1 MYVLQVK
8 TGQEFNIKRT
18 LMRKGFEAYTPYE
31 ERCIRSHGEWQ
42 RKPYLLFAGYV
53 FVDAVIDGSTYYQ
66 IRNTTSVI
74 SFLGGGKPIPLK
86 DEEEQYIRTLAGTG
100 QAIKPTKVRVLA
112 DGKVEILDGVLAHMP
127 GRLVKFDKHA
137 HKAVLQVSICGQH
150 KAVKLSIDIVEDLR
164 K

>member
-1 MYVLQVK
+1 L
-8 TGQEFNIKRT
+8 
-18 LMRKGFEAYTPYE
+18 P
-31 ERCIRSHGEWQ
+31 
-42 RKPYLLFAGYV
+42 GYV

-112 DGKVEILDGVLAHMP
+112 DGTVEILDGVLAHMP
-127 GRLVKFDKHA
+127 GRIVKFDKHA